1 MTDATTPPSW
11 PLVVLG
17 DQATTAQHPQL
28 VTVAA
33 TTGRHIAHH
42 STFPVG
48 ALSRP
53 ADLSSNAAVIDAG
66 VTAAKLGCATWLPYP
81 SDVGGE
87 DNLRRLH
94 LGLRRVGV
102 PLLVGPNLT
111 EVSDDLALSPL
122 DKALRTEIA
131 HVENLSTAIAAS
143 AVAEPLIAAITGHL
157 AEAAAEAGHVP
168 STELDWDRQVRQLE
182 AYARTLSDG
191 GLTQAAIA
199 EHLNGLGHRTHR
211 GRTWT
216 QVQVS
221 NLLKGRMRPK
231 GEQDDLAA

>member
-1 MTDATTPPSW
+1 MTDPSTPPSAA
-11 PLVVLG
+11 LVVLG

-33 TTGRHIAHH
+33 TSGRRIAHH

-53 ADLSSNAAVIDAG
+53 ADLSTNAAVIDAG
-66 VTAAKLGCATWLPYP
+66 VTAATLGCATWLPYP

-111 EVSDDLALSPL
+111 EVSDETALSPL

-131 HVENLSTAIAAS
+131 HVENLSTAIAAR
-143 AVAEPLIAAITGHL
+143 AGAEPLIVAITGHL
-157 AEAAAEAGHVP
+157 AEVASQPGHV
-168 STELDWDRQVRQLE
+168 SSSEVGWDEQVRELE
-182 AYARTLSDG
+182 TYARNLADN

-199 EHLNGLGHRTHR
+199 GHLNGLGHRTRR
-211 GRTWT
+211 GRRWT

-231 GEQDDLAA
+231 GTSRELAA